1 MTHNDL
7 VSKIAERARQLAD
20 MPMRGLRLSHPEAI
34 ADYESAN
41 LRYLR
46 NETRGSCIEAI
57 LMNEF
62 DAEFDFELED
72 ES

>member
-1 MTHNDL
+1 
-7 VSKIAERARQLAD
+7 
-20 MPMRGLRLSHPEAI
+20 MRGLRLSHPEAI